1 MHRDEVIS
9 MYLVHA
15 KLTNSG
21 AVRGIFIPLSF
32 DWDKVNTLQMG
43 RECKFIQTLWIDL
56 TPFNP

>member
-1 MHRDEVIS
+1 